1 MDFLFN
7 RVTHYWRA
15 GASQPSRTTGIIALL
30 HATPAASRT
39 LLALVAAD
47 TQGHAVSCTNIALAY
62 QKRMD
67 LEEGRQEGV
76 FVM

>member
-30 HATPAASRT
+30 HATPAA
-39 LLALVAAD
+39 AD